1 MDRALPH
8 MFRERSI
15 IMQSEGSPNW
25 AEFIPSESSR
35 PTGGHGNG
43 KTPIEPCG
51 PSANLGVERCLL
63 GVMWEALTVK
73 PRGMDDGYPE
83 LLFWRKVYTDV
94 KDDPSSC
101 GTI

>member
-1 MDRALPH
+1 M
-8 MFRERSI
+8 
-15 IMQSEGSPNW
+15 SPNW
-25 AEFIPSESSR
+25 AEFVPSESSR
-35 PTGGHGNG
+35 PTGVHGNG

-73 PRGMDDGYPE
+73 PRGMENGHPE
-83 LLFWRKVYTDV
+83 LLFWRKVDTDV
-94 KDDPSSC
+94 KDDPSGF